1 MSKIKRSAYAEDL
14 MAAVAHILAGRAVKP
29 AVFDRTIELVM
40 SGRRPSLFALMQL
53 MDRVEKSGRA
63 IVWLYEDPEAIG
75 VPQIGLVA
83 NIEGSIM
90 TFESCMLWMEEG
102 ADRARLMPDAFCM
115 GSFWLKD
122 DLSLVY
128 EAEGTVET
136 YEEAKPGLC
145 HAVEKLAVLRNE
157 KIARRL
163 ARTVKAA

>member
-1 MSKIKRSAYAEDL
+1 
-14 MAAVAHILAGRAVKP
+14 
-29 AVFDRTIELVM
+29 
-40 SGRRPSLFALMQL
+40 

-63 IVWLYEDPEAIG
+63 IAWLYEDPEAIG